1 MGAIHLSEVRCSGQ
15 EPSLWK
21 CPSKNIT
28 AEDCSHSQDAGVR
41 CNLPYTGVE
50 TKVSHTFYFGVCLGL
65 ASNTWPDCAQPF
77 IPGPAVPQLPQ
88 DPAICRPLLC
98 LCSLLQAVAPKASP
112 CTPSILYPCRSDSAG
127 AEAVM
132 RGELRCK

>member
-28 AEDCSHSQDAGVR
+28 AEDCSHSQDAAVR

-50 TKVSHTFYFGVCLGL
+50 TKVSHALHLGSFY
-65 ASNTWPDCAQPF
+65 T
-77 IPGPAVPQLPQ
+77 GPASEHSLPASSPHSPQLPQ
-88 DPAICRPLLC
+88 TLPFASPFSVSAPC
-98 LCSLLQAVAPKASP
+98 CSLLPPKLL
-112 CTPSILYPCRSDSAG
+112 LYLYRFD
-127 AEAVM
+127 
-132 RGELRCK
+132 